1 MASGMVLHMRTEL
14 CKNTIVDAHVDSFF
28 NDGIYSVFSLI
39 NDGIYSVFSLIS
51 TYLFEEH
58 AIVRSIATVPISVS
72 HKRDHCCIETNTHI
86 WKTAFALYPI
96 SHGLE

>member
-28 NDGIYSVFSLI
+28 